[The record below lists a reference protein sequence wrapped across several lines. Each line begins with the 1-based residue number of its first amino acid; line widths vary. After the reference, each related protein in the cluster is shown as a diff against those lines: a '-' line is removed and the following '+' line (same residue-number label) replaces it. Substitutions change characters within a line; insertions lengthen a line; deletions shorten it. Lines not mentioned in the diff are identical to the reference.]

1 MTRGGFRIPKDRDC
15 GIGRLLAYSEKTER
29 MAVMSNIFDLFRKIE
44 KKEPASAMPITCLV
58 VGLGNTGK
66 QYAGTRHN
74 AGFLAIDFIAE
85 SVGAKIDR
93 AKFHSLVGEA
103 VIEGTRVLLMKPQT
117 LMNLSGL
124 AVGEAAEFYKIPAEN
139 VIVISDDISLPVA
152 HLRVRKKGSAGG
164 HNGLKDI
171 IACLGT
177 EEFPRIRIGIG
188 EKPHPDYD
196 LADWVLSAFSDAD
209 RALLQKAFPIVECG
223 LKKLLLKDFDGA
235 MQLCNGFLP
244 EGENA

>member
-1 MTRGGFRIPKDRDC
+1 
-15 GIGRLLAYSEKTER
+15 
-29 MAVMSNIFDLFRKIE
+29 MANIFDLFRKIE

-74 AGFLAIDFIAE
+74 AGFLAIDYIAE

-103 VIEGTRVLLMKPQT
+103 TVDGIRVLLMKPQT
-117 LMNLSGL
+117 LMNASGL
-124 AVGEAAEFYKIPAEN
+124 AVAEAAEFYKIPAKN
-139 VIVISDDISLPVA
+139 IIVISDDISLPVG

-177 EEFPRIRIGIG
+177 EEFSRIRIGIG

-196 LADWVLSAFSDAD
+196 LADWVLSEFSAQD
-209 RALLQKAFPIVECG
+209 RALLEKAFPVAESG
-223 LKKLLLKDFDGA
+223 LKKLLACDADGA
-235 MQLCNGFLP
+235 MQICNAFLP
-244 EGENA
+244 EDANA

>member
-1 MTRGGFRIPKDRDC
+1 
-15 GIGRLLAYSEKTER
+15 
-29 MAVMSNIFDLFRKIE
+29 MANIFDLFRKIE
-44 KKEPASAMPITCLV
+44 KKDPASAQAISYLV

-66 QYAGTRHN
+66 QCAGTRHN
-74 AGFLAIDFIAE
+74 AGFLALDHIAA
-85 SVGAKIDR
+85 SVGAKVNR

-103 VIEGTRVLLMKPQT
+103 TVEGVRVLLMKPQT
-117 LMNLSGL
+117 LMNASGL
-124 AVGEAAEFYKIPAEN
+124 AVGEAADYYKIPADK
-139 VIVISDDISLPVA
+139 VIVISDDVSLPVG

-196 LADWVLSAFSDAD
+196 LADWVLSDFSDAD
-209 RALLQKAFPIVECG
+209 RKKLEKTFPVIEDG
-223 LKKLLLKDFDGA
+223 LKKLLANDADGA
-235 MQLCNGFLP
+235 MQICNAFSP
-244 EGENA
+244 EETDA